1 MVRIESHAKSSL
13 DRLAAINRAIT
24 TSLNF
29 NETLRLIVDNA
40 AELFAADNCLLL
52 LAEEDGILRVKAA
65 HAISETISGFTGRM
79 EESVIRDLSRDLN
92 LAPDEAL
99 VTVPIVMQGSINGF
113 LAIVRGSQLTT
124 EEEWQLSALADQAA
138 IALNNAR
145 LHEFQTGQAIRQRDE
160 SLLALRESHR
170 KINNILES

>member
-52 LAEEDGILRVKAA
+52 LAEDGGMLRVKAA
-65 HAISETISGFTGRM
+65 HVTSETISGFTGPM
-79 EESVIRDLSRDLN
+79 EESVIRDLSRDLK
-92 LAPDEAL
+92 LAPDAVL
-99 VTVPIVMQGSINGF
+99 ITVPIVMQGSLNGF
-113 LAIVRGSQLTT
+113 LAIVRSSQLTA
-124 EEEWQLSALADQAA
+124 EEQW
-138 IALNNAR
+138 
-145 LHEFQTGQAIRQRDE
+145 
-160 SLLALRESHR
+160 
-170 KINNILES
+170 